1 MRYYQFI
8 QSEPNAIRTYKV
20 YKTTFEDGNIVVKV
34 IISQFFKE
42 MLFEVELTDEEY
54 DTLKEKGVFTFED
67 LPNSY
72 EILKVEAE
80 DGGIGRMMT
89 GKDFQ
94 LEGTNLRGEYHEQLF
109 VVLRDGYNMH
119 GEDALLNCNYC
130 KFELIEDNT
139 EPTIAKG
146 GLMFNG
152 VVNEEN

>member
-54 DTLKEKGVFTFED
+54 DTLKEKGVFTFDD

-80 DGGIGRMMT
+80 ECGIGRMMT
-89 GKDFQ
+89 GKDF
-94 LEGTNLRGEYHEQLF
+94 
-109 VVLRDGYNMH
+109 
-119 GEDALLNCNYC
+119 
-130 KFELIEDNT
+130 
-139 EPTIAKG
+139 
-146 GLMFNG
+146 
-152 VVNEEN
+152 